1 MTESPIFVK
10 TYDLIQWLM
19 PKTLKFSREYRFA
32 LAVPIQE
39 HAFAIQRWLIEAAK
53 TEERR
58 DVAYCLRQADVELTL
73 LRYKIRLSRD
83 LHLLDFPGYEH
94 AGRLIDEVG
103 RLLGGWMKQ
112 RGVGDARTSGDVAV
126 S

>member
-1 MTESPIFVK
+1 MSESPIFVK
-10 TYDLIQWLM
+10 TYDLIQWLL
-19 PKTLKFSREYRFA
+19 PRTLKFSREYRFA
-32 LAVPIQE
+32 LAVPIQN
-39 HAFAIQRWLIEAAK
+39 HAFALQRCLIEAARANEK
-53 TEERR
+53 REA
-58 DVAYCLRQADVELTL
+58 AYHLRQADVELTL

-83 LHLLDFPGYEH
+83 LRVLDFQGYEH

-112 RGVGDARTSGDVAV
+112 RGVDDAKV

>member
-1 MTESPIFVK
+1 MSESPIFVK
-10 TYDLIQWLM
+10 VYDLLQWLV

-32 LAVPIQE
+32 LAIPIQE
-39 HAFAIQRWLIEAAK
+39 HAFSVQRYLVEAARA
-53 TEERR
+53 EDNHARARFLRR
-58 DVAYCLRQADVELTL
+58 ADIELTL

-83 LHLLDFPGYEH
+83 LQIINFGAYEH

-112 RGVGDARTSGDVAV
+112 SGVTGVLP
-126 S
+126 

>member
-10 TYDLIQWLM
+10 TYDLIHWLL

-39 HAFAIQRWLIEAAK
+39 HAFAIQRYLLEAARTGDRNRK
-53 TEERR
+53 ARL
-58 DVAYCLRQADVELTL
+58 LRQADVELAL
-73 LRYKIRLSRD
+73 LRYKVRLSRD
-83 LHLLDFPGYEH
+83 LNVLSFSGYEH
-94 AGRLIDEVG
+94 VGRLIDEVG
-103 RLLGGWMKQ
+103 RLLGGWIKQ
-112 RGVGDARTSGDVAV
+112 HGVGGASA

>member
-1 MTESPIFVK
+1 MSESPIFVK
-10 TYDLIQWLM
+10 VYDLLLWLL

-39 HAFAIQRWLIEAAK
+39 HAFAVQRCLVEAARATDK
-53 TEERR
+53 RETMRL
-58 DVAYCLRQADVELTL
+58 LRQADVELTM

-83 LHLLDFPGYEH
+83 LKVIDFPGYEH

-103 RLLGGWMKQ
+103 RLLGGWIKQ
-112 RGVGDARTSGDVAV
+112 QGVIGVRP
-126 S
+126 

>member
-10 TYDLIQWLM
+10 TYDLIQWLL

-39 HAFAIQRWLIEAAK
+39 HAFALQRWLVEAARA
-53 TEERR
+53 EDRR
-58 DVAYCLRQADVELTL
+58 DAAYCLRQADVELTL

-83 LHLLDFPGYEH
+83 LHVLDFGGYEH

-112 RGVGDARTSGDVAV
+112 RGVIAAAAS
-126 S
+126 

>member
-1 MTESPIFVK
+1 MSESPIFVK
-10 TYDLIQWLM
+10 TYDLIQWLL
-19 PKTLKFSREYRFA
+19 PRTLKFSREYRFA

-39 HAFAIQRWLIEAAK
+39 HAFALQRCLVAAARAADKREASHH
-53 TEERR
+53 
-58 DVAYCLRQADVELTL
+58 LRQADIELTL
-73 LRYKIRLSRD
+73 LRYKVRLSRD
-83 LHLLDFPGYEH
+83 LKVLNFQGYEH

-112 RGVGDARTSGDVAV
+112 QGVSGAMA